1 MAAVE
6 MPVMDSCTAR
16 DTRDT
21 CDALCGGG
29 EGGAG
34 SDHCKG
40 AAGLELSCDMD
51 EVADGGDVRGL
62 GGDHGAGVG
71 VLDTLE
77 VSGRGVSRSLLSLES
92 GRAGSLASLASAT
105 GSTVDW
111 PPSSRLRLY
120 SFPWRRRSTASHILN
135 HRHLRIRRRFR

>member
-34 SDHCKG
+34 SDHGEG

-51 EVADGGDVRGL
+51 EVAYGGDVRGL
-62 GGDHGAGVG
+62 GGVG

-135 HRHLRIRRRFR
+135 HRQLRIRRRFR